1 MHEVID
7 TCAHVCVCQACVR
20 VSGMCVPVCECVCTH
35 VCVCAPTQVINET
48 HENPLYLPGYS
59 LGPNLVAQ
67 PDLELAVK
75 DADCIILC
83 APHQFVH
90 R

>member
-1 MHEVID
+1 MHM
-7 TCAHVCVCQACVR
+7 CACVRHVCVCQACVYL
-20 VSGMCVPVCECVCTH
+20 CVNVCVRM
-35 VCVCAPTQVINET
+35 CVCAPTQVINET